1 MKRSAKHL
9 PAEERRIV
17 TVEALVKLAAEQNP
31 NDITTAAIARHMGLT
46 QGALF
51 RHFPNKAALLQT
63 VMEWVTE
70 RLLSKLEK
78 ATLAAPSA
86 ITALEAM
93 FLAHAEFVAEHPGVP
108 RILFGELQRSEKTAS
123 KRLVQTLIKQYGER
137 LQRLIEGGKKNGEL
151 DAQLDTEAAA
161 LLFIGSIQGLVMQ
174 SLLAGDVD
182 FIRRNAPGV
191 FAVYCS
197 GIRRKQQ

>member
-17 TVEALVKLAAEQNP
+17 TVEALVELAAEQNP
-31 NDITTAAIARHMGLT
+31 NDITTAAIAHRMGLT

-51 RHFPNKAALLQT
+51 RHFPNKAAILQT

-86 ITALEAM
+86 IAALEAM

-108 RILFGELQRSEKTAS
+108 RILFGELQRAEKTAS

-137 LQRLIEGGKKNGEL
+137 LQRLIEEGKKNGEL

-182 FIRRNAPGV
+182 FIRRNASRV

-197 GIRRKQQ
+197 GIRRK

>member
-9 PAEERRIV
+9 PAEERRTV
-17 TVEALVKLAAEQNP
+17 TVEALVELAAEQNP
-31 NDITTAAIARHMGLT
+31 NDITTAAIAHRMGLT

-51 RHFPNKAALLQT
+51 RHFPNKAAILQT

-86 ITALEAM
+86 IAALEAM

-108 RILFGELQRSEKTAS
+108 RILFGELQRAEKTAS

-137 LQRLIEGGKKNGEL
+137 LQRLIEEGKKNGEL
-151 DAQLDTEAAA
+151 NARLDTEAAA

-182 FIRRNAPGV
+182 FIRRNASGV

-197 GIRRKQQ
+197 GIRRKQ

>member
-9 PAEERRIV
+9 PAEERRTV
-17 TVEALVKLAAEQNP
+17 TVEALVELAAEQNP
-31 NDITTAAIARHMGLT
+31 NDITTAAIAHRMGLT

-51 RHFPNKAALLQT
+51 RHFPNKAAILQT
-63 VMEWVTE
+63 VMEWVTQ

-78 ATLAAPSA
+78 AALAAPSA
-86 ITALEAM
+86 IAALEAM

-108 RILFGELQRSEKTAS
+108 RILFGELQRAEKTAS

-137 LQRLIEGGKKNGEL
+137 LKRLIEEGKKNGEL
-151 DAQLDTEAAA
+151 NAQLDTESAA

-174 SLLAGDVD
+174 SLLAGDAD
-182 FIRRNAPGV
+182 FIRHNASGV

-197 GIRRKQQ
+197 GIRRKQ